1 MNTNT
6 TTETLSINDIREN
19 NADAEKT
26 RRDHEYAN
34 PTLGD
39 TDAGRALVGLA
50 PSNGA
55 QVSGNTLF
63 DEVFNLSSVGQVQA
77 LRTVANGALYAAI
90 MIAHDIVSWD
100 GPTHDD
106 GTLNEAEVRRLE
118 YYESLPRRLQQQI
131 DLYEY
136 AVSEL
141 MPLATSQFDQAMDF
155 DTMFE
160 FVANNASRRNDNDE
174 LPDDVLEALG
184 VTRAQLKLI
193 DAAEAKKQQAKDAD
207 LRASIRAHEASIRAE
222 VHIDP
227 DRGNSNVCDTLNAQQ
242 HANLLQK
249 VAKKLQARVSQLL
262 AIRSRY
268 DGALGEAMLIAADG
282 KTIDKAYA
290 AFVRRNAAELQQ
302 AA

>member
-1 MNTNT
+1 MSTNK
-6 TTETLSINDIREN
+6 TLTINDIREN
-19 NADAEKT
+19 NADSEKAS
-26 RRDHEYAN
+26 RNHEFAD

-39 TDAGRALVGLA
+39 TKADRAMVGLA
-50 PSNGA
+50 PSSGA

-63 DEVFNLSSVGQVQA
+63 DELFNLSSVGQVQV

-100 GPTHDD
+100 GPTDDD

-131 DLYEY
+131 ELYEY

-141 MPLATSQFDQAMDF
+141 MPLATSPFDKPMDF
-155 DTMFE
+155 DAMFD
-160 FVANNASRRNDNDE
+160 FVAANASRRSDNDE

-184 VTRAQLKLI
+184 VTRDQLKLI
-193 DAAEAKKQQAKDAD
+193 DAAEAKKQQAKDVE
-207 LRASIRAHEASIRAE
+207 LRASIVEHEASIRAE
-222 VHIDP
+222 INLDP
-227 DRGNSNVCDTLNAQQ
+227 GRGNSNVCDTLTAQQ

-249 VAKKLQARVSQLL
+249 AVKKLQARVHQLL
-262 AIRSRY
+262 AIRNRY
-268 DGALGEAMLIAADG
+268 DGALGEAMLIATDA
-282 KTIDKAYA
+282 KTLDKAYA